1 MMTRVRLTLDG
12 VWDFVPDPQQSF
24 ELEQLE
30 ESGPLRKIKVPCP
43 WQAAFDDLRDY
54 SGVAW
59 YRRTFDLPST
69 PKEIQSPT
77 YWLHFGA
84 VDYFAAVWLNR
95 QLLGVHEGGY
105 LPFEMQADSAVRH
118 NEPNELVVRVVDP
131 GNDADYFPEFAFAEI
146 PHGKQ
151 SWYGPMG
158 GIWQSVYLEVRSPV
172 HIERLKMTPDVA
184 GQQVLFHLRLSR
196 SVDERTRLR
205 VTLKDPKGNLKEES
219 FRIRPGKNEF
229 ESSLAV
235 PEPILWDTKS
245 PHLYTLE
252 ATLLTLDDCEPIDSV
267 SDDFG
272 MRVLATSA
280 DGHLQL
286 NGRILYLRGA
296 LDQDYYPHTE
306 YTPFSDAELDDQ
318 FAKAKHMGLNC
329 LRTHLKIADPRYYAA
344 ADRAGLLIWT
354 ELPNWQNLTELAK
367 RRARDTLH
375 GMVERDWN
383 HPSIIVWT
391 IINEGW
397 GVDLAV
403 NPEHRAWLAETYS
416 YLKTLDPH
424 RLIVGNSPCFSNFH
438 VVTDIE
444 DFHNYYAIPDHYRQW
459 REWVR
464 TFAMRPP
471 WTFAHVYENIQSW
484 REFTSD
490 PWSPV
495 PRTPAPEVR
504 RLGSEPMI
512 VSEFGNWGL
521 PDVSKLRS
529 CYQGQEP
536 WWFETGLEWADGV
549 VYPHGVE
556 RRFKTFHLDK
566 VFTDLSTLSAA
577 SQRAQFTALK
587 YEIEEMRSH
596 SNIVGYII
604 TEFTDVHW
612 ESNGLLDMCRNPK
625 AYYDSF
631 AAING
636 ADAIIPTGLE
646 KIVFWENDAFEVRV
660 LLSHFSDV
668 DLIQSR
674 LEWHLDLFP
683 DVKGTFSE
691 LNPQQGRVTQLGTAS
706 FRVPRLSKSLRVRLE
721 FELFSQ
727 NGERVARN
735 HQELYFIAPLSA
747 TPCSSVVF
755 VSDMPWLSRK
765 LRAQG
770 YRLADD
776 LIDCQLAV
784 AATLTDELLRY
795 IQRGGRVLWLADST
809 KAQQTYLGNLRIAQR
824 AQRPWQGDW
833 ASTFSWIR
841 QDRMFQNIPTGHLVD
856 FAFADLTPDY
866 VIVGLS
872 PRDFAADVHA
882 GMFVGWIHQTVA
894 LIAEQRIG
902 NGRLLISTFR
912 LRQHRGNHPIAAVML
927 HDMITHLAQPL
938 TNTGHPLGLLP
949 GLSQP
954 GETVGETSDS

>member
-1 MMTRVRLTLDG
+1 MT
-12 VWDFVPDPQQSF
+12 
-24 ELEQLE
+24 
-30 ESGPLRKIKVPCP
+30 
-43 WQAAFDDLRDY
+43 LRD
-54 SGVAW
+54 
-59 YRRTFDLPST
+59 
-69 PKEIQSPT
+69 
-77 YWLHFGA
+77 
-84 VDYFAAVWLNR
+84 
-95 QLLGVHEGGY
+95 
-105 LPFEMQADSAVRH
+105 
-118 NEPNELVVRVVDP
+118 PN
-131 GNDADYFPEFAFAEI
+131 
-146 PHGKQ
+146 
-151 SWYGPMG
+151 
-158 GIWQSVYLEVRSPV
+158 
-172 HIERLKMTPDVA
+172 
-184 GQQVLFHLRLSR
+184 
-196 SVDERTRLR
+196 
-205 VTLKDPKGNLKEES
+205 GNLKEKS
-219 FRIRPGKNEF
+219 LFINPGKTDL
-229 ESSLAV
+229 ESGLEIS
-235 PEPILWDTKS
+235 EPLLWDTQS
-245 PHLYTLE
+245 PHLYRLE
-252 ATLLTLDDCEPIDSV
+252 ATMIKPDGSSCEAIDSV
-267 SDDFG
+267 SDHFG
-272 MRVLATSA
+272 MRVLATSS

-306 YTPFSDAELDDQ
+306 YTTFSDAELDDQ
-318 FAKAKHMGLNC
+318 FAKAKHLGLNC

-354 ELPNWQNLTELAK
+354 ELPNWQNLTEAAK
-367 RRARDTLH
+367 RRARETLQ

-403 NPEHRAWLAETYS
+403 NPEHRAWLAETFS

-424 RLIVGNSPCFSNFH
+424 RLAVGNSPCFANFH

-464 TFAMRPP
+464 TFAKRPP

-484 REFTSD
+484 REFTND
-490 PWSPV
+490 PWNPV

-504 RLGSEPMI
+504 RLGYEPMI

-521 PDVSKLRS
+521 PDVGRLRI
-529 CYQGQEP
+529 CYENKEP
-536 WWFETGLEWADGV
+536 WWFETGLEWAEGV

-566 VFTDLSTLSAA
+566 VFKDLAALSAA

-587 YEIEEMRSH
+587 FEIEEMRSH
-596 SNIVGYII
+596 SNIVGYVI

-625 AYYDSF
+625 AYYESF

-646 KIVFWENDAFEVRV
+646 KIVFWEKDSVELRV
-660 LLSHFSDV
+660 LLSHFSDL
-668 DLIQSR
+668 DLVQSR

-683 DVKGTFSE
+683 DLKDTLTDLHPE
-691 LNPQQGRVTQLGTAS
+691 QGRITPLGTVT
-706 FRVPRLSKSLRVRLE
+706 FKVPRLSQSLRVRLD
-721 FELFSQ
+721 FALVDSKGEL
-727 NGERVARN
+727 VARN
-735 HQELYFIAPLSA
+735 HQELYFIARQSA
-747 TPCSSVVF
+747 NPCQAQVF
-755 VSDMPWLSRK
+755 VSDMPWLAKKFRK
-765 LRAQG
+765 QG
-770 YRLADD
+770 YHITNDIR
-776 LIDCQLAV
+776 DCQVVV
-784 AATLTDELLRY
+784 AATLTDELLWH

-824 AQRPWQGDW
+824 AHRPWQGDW

-841 QDRMFQNIPTGHLVD
+841 QDKIFQDIPTGHLVD
-856 FAFADLTPDY
+856 FAFADLTPDN

-882 GMFVGWIHQTVA
+882 GMFVGWIHDTVA
-894 LIAEQRIG
+894 LVAEQRIG
-902 NGRLLISTFR
+902 NGRLLVSTFR

-927 HDMITHLAQPL
+927 HDMIEHLSVTPSAPIA
-938 TNTGHPLGLLP
+938 
-949 GLSQP
+949 
-954 GETVGETSDS
+954 GEIYQRPEASESSNA